1 MAKIVDIRTRKPVR
15 ASRRCKAP
23 TPATIKREEL
33 LVKAVE
39 QLQRACLSLIES
51 AGAIHWFDLSAAE
64 HKMRAGMA
72 YDAAMQASRRCH
84 EVLRY
89 VRRAPLQRARA

>member
-23 TPATIKREEL
+23 TLATIKREEL
-33 LVKAVE
+33 LVEAVD
-39 QLQRACLSLIES
+39 QLQRTCLSLIES
-51 AGAIHWFDLSAAE
+51 AGAIHWFDLSIAE
-64 HKMRAGMA
+64 QKSRAGTA
-72 YDAAMQASRRCH
+72 YHAASLASRRCH

-89 VRRAPLQRARA
+89 VRREPLRRARA